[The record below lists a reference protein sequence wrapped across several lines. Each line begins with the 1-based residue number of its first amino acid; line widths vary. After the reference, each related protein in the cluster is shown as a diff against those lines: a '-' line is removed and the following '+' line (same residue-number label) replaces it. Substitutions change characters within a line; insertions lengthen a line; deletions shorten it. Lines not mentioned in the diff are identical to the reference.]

1 MNLSDDELMA
11 IYSVVYDEVYY
22 GDDEIVYGDG
32 QDAVN
37 LRSGLEKL
45 REEIERRPGL

>member
-1 MNLSDDELMA
+1 MELTDDELSA
-11 IYSVVYDEVYY
+11 IWGVIYDEVYY

-32 QDAVN
+32 PTSVN

-45 REEIERRPGL
+45 NAEIKRRKL